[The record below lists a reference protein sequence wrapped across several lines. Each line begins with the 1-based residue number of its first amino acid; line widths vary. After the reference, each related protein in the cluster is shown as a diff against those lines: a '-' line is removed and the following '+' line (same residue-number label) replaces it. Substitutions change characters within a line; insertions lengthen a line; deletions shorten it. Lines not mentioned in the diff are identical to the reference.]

1 MNYAIFPRLAYR
13 MDKSVLVNTAMLPLS
28 SLQRSA
34 ASLVTTHRG
43 HFLPTSAS
51 HGFPHPCLWAGRQHF
66 AQENTPCSF
75 SPLERGF
82 RHFHEHRQVTVV
94 PGDLRQPVVPEL
106 IVRRG
111 AVAIPGFELADH
123 KLGQIAPKRRRCH
136 FRGDVVLRRVVF
148 ALYARSVEIA
158 RVDVIQSV
166 AISVLP

>member
-1 MNYAIFPRLAYR
+1 
-13 MDKSVLVNTAMLPLS
+13 VLPAHRRVLPQGEHALD
-28 SLQRSA
+28 RA
-34 ASLVTTHRG
+34 
-43 HFLPTSAS
+43 
-51 HGFPHPCLWAGRQHF
+51 
-66 AQENTPCSF
+66 
-75 SPLERGF
+75 F
-82 RHFHEHRQVTVV
+82 RHLHEHRQVTVV